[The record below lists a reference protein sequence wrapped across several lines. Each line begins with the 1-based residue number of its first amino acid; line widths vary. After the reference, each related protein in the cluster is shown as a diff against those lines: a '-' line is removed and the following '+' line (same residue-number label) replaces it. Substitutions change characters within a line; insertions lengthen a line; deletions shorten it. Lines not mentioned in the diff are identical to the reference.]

1 LFSLWLPFTFTGC
14 GGEGPYSGALYPV
27 KGQVLLADGQPLAG
41 GSVQFIP
48 ARGGLP
54 ATGTIESDGSFT
66 LKSKSREG
74 AAPGE
79 YKVRVEPHSS
89 LLAKSKKG
97 KAGQKLPFAAKYREY
112 DGDTGLTA
120 TINAAPTQLEAFHLD
135 AK

>member
-1 LFSLWLPFTFTGC
+1 LFFFGFSIVLSGC
-14 GGEGPYSGALYPV
+14 GREGPYAGALYPV
-27 KGQVLLADGQPLAG
+27 KGQVLLADGQPLSG

-54 ATGTIESDGSFT
+54 ATGVIDSDGSFT

-74 AAPGE
+74 AAPGD
-79 YKVRVEPHSS
+79 YKVRIEPPAA

-97 KAGQKLPFAAKYREY
+97 KAGPKLPFAAKYREY
-112 DGDTGLTA
+112 DGDTGLVVK
-120 TINAAPTQLEAFHLD
+120 INAAPTQLEAFRLD